1 MITAIGSTTGG
12 RPLAKA
18 AGNKR
23 VTIIPTIHGKLTYD
37 HKVCEPDVTWI
48 IEKWLDR
55 HPEIRKRQHEIRAL
69 SGRWTTADG
78 LKTEVTTELN
88 VIRYLTTPVGTIKY
102 FESLHRQ
109 LIQ

>member
-1 MITAIGSTTGG
+1 M
-12 RPLAKA
+12 AKA

-37 HKVCEPDVTWI
+37 HKVCEPDVTWT
-48 IEKWLDR
+48 IEKWLYR

-78 LKTEVTTELN
+78 LKTEVSLAYRKRN
-88 VIRYLTTPVGTIKY
+88 ASRRQFRPRIS
-102 FESLHRQ
+102 FNESLSMSRPNPFSVP
-109 LIQ
+109 I